1 MLAQQEELLVSGL
14 NQDDLFPIHPAL
26 PGERHRIMVGGAMA
40 AGRAI
45 QLIEVQIQSLSRVER
60 SYERVELEMGVRL
73 KLVSRDWEWS
83 FEYGRFKRSP
93 QSIYYFEEP
102 PRYKKRMSTT
112 GVRGE
117 GVGRP

>member
-1 MLAQQEELLVSGL
+1 
-14 NQDDLFPIHPAL
+14 
-26 PGERHRIMVGGAMA
+26 MVGGAMA